1 MKKSNPLISIIT
13 VVYNGEKYL
22 DQTLQSVLHQKDEQ
36 IEYIVID
43 GGSTDGTIDIIKKYE
58 DKIDYWVSERDD
70 GIYDAMN
77 KGVKIAKGEY
87 IAFINADDW
96 YEEGVLQEVADILQK
111 HNNID
116 ILAGDISIVDEDGK
130 PIVVRKGSF
139 EEYGKNLHHQAIF
152 VSSRHYKQLFFDTSY
167 RLAADRDFIVK
178 VMKTDPKIYKFD
190 RVIANF
196 RQGGKGSDMIAYQKE
211 LFLSNRQNI
220 GYIFALKRVFLNLFG
235 RTLFNIIGAKR

>member
-1 MKKSNPLISIIT
+1 MKDNNPLISIIT
-13 VVYNGEKYL
+13 VVYNGRDFLEK
-22 DQTLQSVLHQKDEQ
+22 TIRSVINQSYKN
-36 IEYIVID
+36 IEYIIID
-43 GGSTDGTIDIIKKYE
+43 GGSNDGTVDIIKRYE
-58 DKIDYWVSERDD
+58 DKIDYWVSEKDD

-77 KGVKIAKGEY
+77 KGIKIARGEY

-96 YEEGVLQEVADILQK
+96 YEEEVLQEFADILQK

-116 ILAGDISIVDEDGK
+116 ILAGDISIVDEEGK

-152 VSSRHYKQLFFDTSY
+152 VSSRNYKQLFFDTSY
-167 RLAADRDFIVK
+167 HLAADSDFIVK
-178 VMKTDPKIYKFD
+178 VMKTDPKVYKFD
-190 RVIANF
+190 RIIANF

-220 GYIFALKRVFLNLFG
+220 GYIFALKRLFLNLFG
-235 RTLFNIIGAKR
+235 RMLFNIIGAKR